1 MNELIEDYQRKI
13 SSVNELLKNKYN
25 DEETINRLKI
35 KVGCYRSFL
44 TDLKRALNI
53 DLVSQRTY
61 FFDCWNVGGKTFTKE
76 IKASCKE
83 HAILKFEKEYDSFGY
98 DEPYVG

>member
-1 MNELIEDYQRKI
+1 MKTPHLNRTIKYLKEFISWEDKDSTYLDIDSTKQK
-13 SSVNELLKNKYN
+13 L
-25 DEETINRLKI
+25 EEYEAI
-35 KVGCYRSFL
+35 KE
-44 TDLKRALNI
+44 ALSIHN
-53 DLVSQRTY
+53 VSQRTY

-76 IKASCKE
+76 IEATCKE

>member
-1 MNELIEDYQRKI
+1 MELREKI
-13 SSVNELLKNKYN
+13 KEILIKHYHFVDCDDVADELLNLH
-25 DEETINRLKI
+25 I
-35 KVGCYRSFL
+35 
-44 TDLKRALNI
+44 
-53 DLVSQRTY
+53 VSQRTY

-76 IKASCKE
+76 IKATCKE